1 MRQANPNR
9 IDLDHVV
16 TDPEDKVMIAQ
27 FKKLTLTVA
36 LGASVIAVTAPAEAQ
51 RYGGYRGRDNG
62 STAIVAGV
70 AGLALGAVLAS
81 SANRRDDGITIV
93 AMTARSSRTR
103 RFTTAIMLAGTK
115 GTTTTAGITDTTRIT
130 PAVTKVTIAAE
141 AMAIGAI
148 TVGATTAVAARV
160 TVADKWNAKY
170 GRLFPHLCDH
180 LAPTAALDQTNR
192 SEARAS

>member
-1 MRQANPNR
+1 VRQANPNR

-27 FKKLTLTVA
+27 FKKLTLTAA

-81 SANRRDDGITIV
+81 SANRRDDGYYDRGYDGPIV
-93 AMTARSSRTR
+93 AYPQVYDGYYACGYQGYDNYRGYNGYDAYYSRCDEGYNRGRGYGDR
-103 RFTTAIMLAGTK
+103 RDNRG
-115 GTTTTAGITDTTRIT
+115 GYNRG
-130 PAVTKVTIAAE
+130 
-141 AMAIGAI
+141 
-148 TVGATTAVAARV
+148 
-160 TVADKWNAKY
+160 
-170 GRLFPHLCDH
+170 GREGY
-180 LAPTAALDQTNR
+180 R
-192 SEARAS
+192 R